1 MIDNRLLL
9 VKSITLLYR
18 ESMLVENESNSAELI
33 RTVLDGIKLPE
44 LSITMNSERD
54 CLMGLKETALY
65 MCINPVSMEYDKDEL
80 LQRLRVNC
88 SNDEKL
94 YEAFTQGIEKDMDE
108 VAIKRTVI
116 SIRKY
121 LRDTFT
127 DNEIIQKISK
137 VSNTLKFDRSSIS
150 SVRKYAKAMSSELEP
165 FLVETSQVDPA
176 VVGSIDLSDV
186 DGLTEIFN
194 DLNEEA
200 GESSILVT
208 GWQDLNETLQ
218 GGFRRGETWTIPA
231 LQHKYKTGFTLSL
244 FRQLCM
250 LNKPKMT
257 NSAKKPLMIRFS
269 FEDSLAS
276 NIQFLYQNI
285 IENETGEMPVMETSW
300 STLEA
305 RKEYNKKI
313 AAFVTERMQSTGYHI
328 KMARINP
335 SMWTLRD
342 LQDEI
347 IKYEADGYE
356 VHGCIVDYMPMMP
369 TTGCDQG
376 PAGFDLQN
384 MIQRGRNFFSARN
397 ILFLTP
403 WQLSS
408 AAKMELRQQRAD
420 FIQFI
425 AEKGFYRGAT
435 GIDQEVD
442 GELFLHITKFNG
454 VSYLEVQRGKHRGM
468 PHIDSE
474 EKYFALPFPPRGSIR
489 DDINKARIGVRKIG
503 GNPKGS
509 TEELPFFSF
518 TE

>member
-18 ESMLVENESNSAELI
+18 ESMLIEKESNSAELI
-33 RTVLDGIKLPE
+33 RTVLEGIKLPE

-65 MCINPVSMEYDKDEL
+65 MCINPSSTEYDKDEL

-94 YEAFTQGIEKDMDE
+94 YDAFSQGIEKDMDE
-108 VAIKRTVI
+108 VGIKRTII

-137 VSNTLKFDRSSIS
+137 VSNTLKFDRASIS
-150 SVRKYAKAMSSELEP
+150 SVRKYARAMSSELEP
-165 FLVETSQVDPA
+165 YLVETNSADPA
-176 VVGSIDLSDV
+176 VVGSIDIGDV
-186 DGLTEIFN
+186 EGLTNIFN
-194 DLNEEA
+194 DLNEDA
-200 GESSILVT
+200 TSSSVLVT
-208 GWQDLNETLQ
+208 GWQDLNETTQ
-218 GGFRRGETWTIPA
+218 GGFRRGEAWTIPA

-244 FRQLCM
+244 FRQLCT
-250 LNKPKMT
+250 LNIPKLT
-257 NSAKKPLMIRFS
+257 NPAKKPLMIRIS

-276 NIQFLYQNI
+276 NIRFLYENI
-285 IENETGEMPVMETSW
+285 IENETGEMPVMEKSW
-300 STLEA
+300 PTLEL
-305 RKEYNKKI
+305 RREYNAKI
-313 AAFVTERMQSTGYHI
+313 AKFVTDKMQATGYHI
-328 KMARINP
+328 KMMRINP

-342 LQDEI
+342 LQDTI
-347 IKYEADGYE
+347 IKFEADGYE
-356 VHGCIVDYMPMMP
+356 VHCCIVDYMPMMP

-384 MIQRGRNFFSARN
+384 MIQRARNFFSAKN
-397 ILFLTP
+397 ILFITP

-408 AAKMELRQQRAD
+408 AAKLELRTLRSD
-420 FIQFI
+420 FIQFV

-442 GELFLHITKFNG
+442 GELFLHLNAFNG
-454 VSYLEVQRGKHRGM
+454 ITYLEVQRGKHRGM
-468 PHIDSE
+468 PHIDSA
-474 EKYFALPFPPRGSIR
+474 EKYFALPFPAKGSIR
-489 DDINKARIGVRKIG
+489 DDVGKERIGVRKIG
-503 GNPKGS
+503 TLPKGS
-509 TEELPFFSF
+509 TAEVPFDLF
-518 TE
+518 T